1 MLYYV
6 TSQLWSLT
14 SVTSFSLA
22 SKCSLIRNYFQSFCS
37 RSQISLSNPDSVCV
51 TPDESCTS
59 EGHAF
64 TDMPSTLNHQEH
76 PIQLDL
82 LSGFSFDRWCW
93 TLLAVIHNVSVIAP
107 SVVRPGNKSIHLYG
121 SFISSWCGK
130 PFLPHYL
137 FLCYARSTVN
147 TIYQGFPNGV
157 RSWMDL
163 MKTKKTKNQM

>member
-6 TSQLWSLT
+6 ISHSQLWSLT
-14 SVTSFSLA
+14 SITSFSLA

-37 RSQISLSNPDSVCV
+37 RSQISFQIQTLSVWLQMNRVLQ
-51 TPDESCTS
+51 S

-93 TLLAVIHNVSVIAP
+93 SLLAVIHNVSVIAP

-163 MKTKKTKNQM
+163 MKT